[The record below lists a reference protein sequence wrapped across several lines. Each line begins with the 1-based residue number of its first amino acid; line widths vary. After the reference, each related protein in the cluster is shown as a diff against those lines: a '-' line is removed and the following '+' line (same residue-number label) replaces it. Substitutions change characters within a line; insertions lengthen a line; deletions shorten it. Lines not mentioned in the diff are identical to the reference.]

1 VTPTP
6 TATPAPVAVHW
17 WRIGPILR
25 EWSLH
30 FAAAGQP
37 GSHPYPIFWIRRHA
51 GVLDGLVVRFP

>member
-1 VTPTP
+1 
-6 TATPAPVAVHW
+6 VAVHW

-25 EWSLH
+25 EWPLR

-37 GSHPYPIFWIRRHA
+37 GSHSYPTFWIRRQA